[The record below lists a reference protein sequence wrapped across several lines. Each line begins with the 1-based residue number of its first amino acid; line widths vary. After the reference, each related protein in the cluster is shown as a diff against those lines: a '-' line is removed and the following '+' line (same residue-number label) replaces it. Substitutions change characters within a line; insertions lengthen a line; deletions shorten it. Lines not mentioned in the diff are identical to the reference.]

1 MPLFA
6 HDLNS
11 YMEKPTV
18 SIRILLELID
28 EYSKVSGYKN
38 QNNKITTNNE
48 ISEKRITKTIPFI
61 IALKIIK
68 YLEMDLT
75 KEVHKTYTVKSTEC
89 C

>member
-1 MPLFA
+1 
-6 HDLNS
+6 
-11 YMEKPTV
+11 MEKPTV

-38 QNNKITTNNE
+38 QNNKITNNNE

-68 YLEMDLT
+68 
-75 KEVHKTYTVKSTEC
+75 
-89 C
+89 

>member
-38 QNNKITTNNE
+38 QNNKITNNNE

-68 YLEMDLT
+68 
-75 KEVHKTYTVKSTEC
+75 
-89 C
+89 